1 MDSYDAYIWCG
12 YCQTPLSAHTELVG
26 VSYTR
31 LHAIWGR
38 FAQCGD
44 SRAARA
50 RVLALLC
57 GRQRSTRLPCSLR
70 ARAPRRAFARCEWP
84 GLATGRPWTGSM
96 QRFAGLSAARAHVP
110 AHAIG
115 QRSKAAALAHAPPRL
130 FSWGLAGLGLPWVDP
145 GPVRR
150 KKATPPAPTHAHATL
165 APTGTEKA
173 RLLRAALWVVV
184 RVKRKW
190 QQHRQAR
197 CSLHGS
203 TAQQQG

>member
-1 MDSYDAYIWCG
+1 MRCTYMARRD
-12 YCQTPLSAHTELVG
+12 V
-26 VSYTR
+26 
-31 LHAIWGR
+31 
-38 FAQCGD
+38 
-44 SRAARA
+44 ARA
-50 RVLALLC
+50 RMLALLG

-150 KKATPPAPTHAHATL
+150 KKATPPRAHPRARDPRAHWHRKGAPASCGAV
-165 APTGTEKA
+165 GGGEGEEEV
-173 RLLRAALWVVV
+173 AAAQAGQVLPA
-184 RVKRKW
+184 W
-190 QQHRQAR
+190 QH
-197 CSLHGS
+197 S
-203 TAQQQG
+203 TAARVSWHSGHM